1 MRPQAD
7 ADADGQCLSRHL
19 SASAPLRHLRTSLRT
34 LRTFEM
40 SARKAGGDVGS
51 DSDRD
56 DFSASEPSTRERKP
70 AMAGTSKRGDWD
82 DEIPF

>member
-56 DFSASEPSTRERKP
+56 DFGRPSMRERKP
-70 AMAGTSKRGDWD
+70 AMAGAGSDMD
-82 DEIPF
+82 DGIPF